1 METTP
6 ELIERLKLDVIE
18 LRAAQD
24 RTGKKALRPLRW
36 EGTKTNPNG
45 YRTFGDLTN
54 GRSVRCMTCGNLYN
68 GGKNDHRGCPYCSGS
83 KPMLAPKKAK
93 GNKYAN

>member
-1 METTP
+1 M
-6 ELIERLKLDVIE
+6 
-18 LRAAQD
+18 
-24 RTGKKALRPLRW
+24 
-36 EGTKTNPNG
+36 TKTS
-45 YRTFGDLTN
+45 

-83 KPMLAPKKAK
+83 KAMPATKKAK